1 MTDLFEKVLT
11 EKQKAISS
19 KAVGGR
25 EMDESRTAVF
35 VGYGNKSV
43 WKSF

>member
-19 KAVGGR
+19 KAAGDGER
-25 EMDESRTAVF
+25 DESRTAVC